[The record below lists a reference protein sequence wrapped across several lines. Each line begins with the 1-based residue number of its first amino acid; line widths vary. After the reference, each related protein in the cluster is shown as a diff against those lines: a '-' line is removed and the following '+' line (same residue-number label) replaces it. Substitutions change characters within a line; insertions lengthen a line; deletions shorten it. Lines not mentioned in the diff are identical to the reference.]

1 LSDATA
7 ELSDKATGARGG
19 EILRTASQTIGCPR
33 TRGTEPARKRVAVIG
48 AGPSGLAT
56 LKELAGAG
64 HDVVAFEA
72 RDTLGGLF
80 NDSFQDLR
88 LTTSSVTTSF
98 GSFFRDEDL
107 ERGAVIWSADE
118 YLEYLA
124 AFVKH
129 FDLLRYVRFSTRV
142 VSLRRDSPTG
152 GWTVCAVSY
161 NDADDAIVEEEHS
174 FDHVAICCGANA
186 APVSPSWP
194 GHELFAG
201 RIVHSAELRGAEDFT
216 GKRVLVVGLG
226 ESGSD
231 FALAAAKVAEAT
243 MLSSRSGPGYVIPRL
258 YRGSPSDLDTN
269 RCYHSLAR
277 SLTGARLVRFKTR
290 IEDALLGEHDHLDVV
305 RAANEINLERGL
317 SPFHRF
323 GTKNTSFIEAMLYYG
338 ADYRPDV
345 ARLKSD
351 GVVFSDGSEF
361 ECDLIVCCTGYRA
374 TFPFLADR
382 EPELCEAATKPRRLF
397 KRMFAPESGA
407 SVAFIGFV
415 RPGVGSVFTCAE
427 MQARYFALL
436 VGGETR
442 LPSLEDM
449 QRDIALH
456 ARLDI
461 EQFPDDAPRLSTLT
475 DYLRFLDSVAEC
487 IGCRPSLR
495 QAFLRDPMTGC
506 RLLFA
511 PINGAQYQLVGPGA
525 EPERARAILRRLPTM
540 PWPVLAYELALLTIC
555 TLLGFSRDRWR
566 TKSGGILAGSKRRRA
581 AAIR

>member
-1 LSDATA
+1 METC
-7 ELSDKATGARGG
+7 GG
-19 EILRTASQTIGCPR
+19 ETLKTAPQTIGCPR
-33 TRGTEPARKRVAVIG
+33 TQDTESARKRVAIIG
-48 AGPSGLAT
+48 AGPSGLVT

-64 HDVVAFEA
+64 HDVVVFEA
-72 RDTLGGLF
+72 RDKLGGLF
-80 NDSFQDLR
+80 NDSFQDLQ

-107 ERGAVIWSADE
+107 ERGAVIWSGGE
-118 YLEYLA
+118 YLKYLA

-129 FDLLRYVRFSTRV
+129 FDLLRYIRLSTRV
-142 VSLRRDSPTG
+142 VSLRRDNPTG
-152 GWTVCAVSY
+152 GWTVCSVSRG
-161 NDADDAIVEEEHS
+161 DADDAIVEEEHS

-194 GHELFAG
+194 GHNLFAG
-201 RIVHSAELRGAEDFT
+201 RIVHSAELRGAEDFA
-216 GKRVLVVGLG
+216 GKRILVVGLG

-231 FALAAAKVAEAT
+231 IALAAAKVAKAT
-243 MLSSRSGPGYVIPRL
+243 VLSSRNGPGYVIPRL

-290 IEDALLGEHDHLDVV
+290 IEEALYGEHDNLDVV
-305 RAANEINLERGL
+305 RAANKINLDRGL

-345 ARLKSD
+345 ARLTSKR
-351 GVVFSDGSEF
+351 VVFTDGSEF
-361 ECDLIVCCTGYRA
+361 ECDLIVCCTGYQ
-374 TFPFLADR
+374 TMFPFLVDS

-397 KRMFAPESGA
+397 KRMFAPELGA

-415 RPGVGSVFTCAE
+415 RPGLGSVFTCAE

-436 VGGETR
+436 VNSETR
-442 LPSLEDM
+442 LPSPEDM

-461 EQFPDDAPRLSTLT
+461 EQFPDDALRISTLT

-495 QAFLRDPMTGC
+495 QTFLRDPITGC

-511 PINGAQYQLVGPGA
+511 PLNGAQYRLVGPGS

-540 PWPVLAYELALLTIC
+540 PWLVLAYELALLTIC
-555 TLLGFSRDRWR
+555 TLLGFNRDRWR
-566 TKSGGILAGSKRRRA
+566 TKSGGMLPGSKRGGA
-581 AAIR
+581 AATR